1 MAQIREI
8 KRRIK
13 SINNTAK
20 VTHAMELVSAAKMRR
35 SQEAALASRP
45 YTGALTEILNEVKSK
60 SEKSHTLLNTKDSQN
75 QMIILIT
82 TDRGLVGG
90 LNINLFREIAKS
102 EFKNIKFV
110 VVGKKGQNFVAKSGS
125 DLIAGFISDEQETL
139 DLARTLTK
147 IAVDSYK
154 NSEVNSVSIM
164 YPDFQST
171 VKQVPT
177 LTQVLPIEFEKD
189 QLPTTN
195 YQLPTD
201 LLFEPNADQI
211 LESIL
216 PHYVLTKIYQ
226 TLLEA
231 KASEHS
237 ARMVSMKNATD
248 AASDLVDDLT
258 LTYNQ
263 ARQEAITT
271 ELLDIITAQSAFE

>member
-13 SINNTAK
+13 SITNTQKA
-20 VTHAMELVSAAKMRR
+20 THAMELVSGAKMRKA
-35 SQEAALASRP
+35 QEQALSSRP
-45 YTGALTEILNEVKSK
+45 YTYTLNEILAQVRAKSQ
-60 SEKSHTLLNTKDSQN
+60 STHTLLMPKDSPN

-90 LNINLFREIAKS
+90 LNINLFREITKG
-102 EFKNIKFV
+102 ELKNLKFV
-110 VVGKKGQNFVAKSGS
+110 VVGKKGQNFVVKTNS
-125 DLIAGFISDEQETL
+125 DLIAGFETEKQDVL
-139 DLARTLTK
+139 ELARTLSK
-147 IAVDSYK
+147 IATDAYK
-154 NSEVNSVSIM
+154 NGEVSKVAVL
-164 YPDFQST
+164 YPDFKST
-171 VKQVPT
+171 IAQIPT
-177 LTQVLPIEFEKD
+177 ITQILPIELENVD
-189 QLPTTN
+189 DSQSTIDN
-195 YQLPTD
+195 GQ
-201 LLFEPNADQI
+201 LLFEPSADQI
-211 LESIL
+211 LENIL

-237 ARMVSMKNATD
+237 ARMVAMKNATD
-248 AASDLVDDLT
+248 AAKDLVSDLT